1 MGWTWVSPSAMVQL
15 YPTLANVPELLE
27 RWPALRE
34 AFDLQRLE
42 VLKNNTIVAA
52 ELPVPDTPPP
62 AIS

>member
-1 MGWTWVSPSAMVQL
+1 MVQL

-34 AFDLQRLE
+34 AFELQRLE
-42 VLKNNTIVAA
+42 VLKNNIVVAA

-62 AIS
+62 TIG